1 MGVISATIEL
11 QRVGRRTCGDERAAL
26 QHVRDVVTLR
36 MSAPGRG
43 ATPGRRMVSARWI
56 AVSLYAACLATT
68 GCTGDD
74 TNPALPP
81 AADAAPPT
89 PDATTADGNAP
100 DAEPPPLPIALVRVA
115 NWSPDA
121 PAVDFC
127 LAAHGTTAFQG
138 PLLGHASALLDAA
151 APPLGYPD
159 VSAYV
164 QVPPG
169 QYDVRAVVAG
179 ASDCSAGIGADLTS
193 APSLGIGTFATL
205 ALLGKAQGGA
215 PGSGGAKLQLAAF
228 VDEGVSSGKVAL
240 RFVNAAAAPEM
251 GSADFGTGTAGASF
265 KPISK
270 SVAFGAVGAI
280 PDAGG
285 VDGGIKAD
293 SHGYA
298 IVPALA
304 SATLSAH
311 ATGSAT
317 DAVVAR
323 GVTIAAGAV
332 VTAALLVAPAVTD
345 DGGATF
351 QLLECVDNAGTV
363 GVTGSC
369 TVIGP

>member
-1 MGVISATIEL
+1 M
-11 QRVGRRTCGDERAAL
+11 
-26 QHVRDVVTLR
+26 
-36 MSAPGRG
+36 
-43 ATPGRRMVSARWI
+43 
-56 AVSLYAACLATT
+56 
-68 GCTGDD
+68 GDD
-74 TNPALPP
+74 TNPALSPT
-81 AADAAPPT
+81 ADAAPAT
-89 PDATTADGNAP
+89 PDATTGDASAAPP

-127 LAAHGTTAFQG
+127 LAPHGTTAFQG
-138 PLLGHASALLDAA
+138 PLLGRASALLDAA
-151 APPLGYPD
+151 APSLGYPD
-159 VSAYV
+159 VSAYL

-179 ASDCSAGIGADLTS
+179 ASNCSAGIGPDLTS
-193 APSLGIGTFATL
+193 TPSLGIGTFATL
-205 ALLGKAQGGA
+205 ALLGNTQ
-215 PGSGGAKLQLAAF
+215 GSGGAKLQLAAF

-240 RFVNAAAAPEM
+240 RFVNAAAAAEM

-285 VDGGIKAD
+285 VDGAIKAD

-298 IVPALA
+298 VMSALA

-311 ATGSAT
+311 ASGATT

-332 VTAALLVAPAVTD
+332 VTAALLVGPGVTD

-351 QLLECVDNAGTV
+351 QLLACVDNAGTV

-369 TVIGP
+369 TIIGP